1 MAKKP
6 CNFPNSLDNL
16 VEDRK
21 PGDVITSDSYDV
33 IESAINA
40 LEQKVGINGSLDP
53 NSHEYKIAHK
63 ANKPPSSTAGN
74 LASLDSNGNLQDS
87 GYKPTD
93 FTTQDDISNKANKVL
108 GAVNDNFV
116 ALKSDGDIKDS
127 GKKAA
132 DFANVVHTHTGA
144 DIISEVSNA
153 DMVDGKHASEFEPVI
168 PIKGTAFN
176 KDFGTTEDTVCEGND
191 ERLYDDRPPTPH
203 APTHITGGSDT
214 IPDADLEGN
223 SGLMTSDEK
232 QKLNNATADNIVNT
246 LVLRN
251 NDGIIN
257 ISDPVNPSNAA
268 TKNYVDTQ
276 VLGKVDKDTAA
287 TENNIAKFDINKN
300 LVDSAIAAVDVSD
313 AITKKHD
320 QNKDQYLDYGGVNQ
334 VAVGDVKDAV
344 SKKHTQGTDTTLGA
358 MTADINMNSHKLTS
372 LAAPSAAG
380 DSIRQTTKITEANL
394 EDAIDKKHK
403 IYISTSEPSGGSD
416 GDVWLK
422 YTV

>member
-21 PGDVITSDSYDV
+21 PGDVVTSDSYDV

-63 ANKPPSSTAGN
+63 PNKPPSSTAGN

-176 KDFGTTEDTVCEGND
+176 KDFGTAEDTVCEGND
-191 ERLYDDRPPTPH
+191 ERLYDDRPPIAH
-203 APTHITGGSDT
+203 ANSHITGGADT

-223 SGLMTSDEK
+223 SGLMSSEDKE
-232 QKLNNATADNIVNT
+232 KLNNATSYSTAST
-246 LVLRN
+246 LVMR
-251 NDGIIN
+251 DAEKRAKFA
-257 ISDPVNPSNAA
+257 DPLDSQDAA
-268 TKNYVDTQ
+268 TKKYVDDS
-276 VLGKVDKDTAA
+276 VSGKANKVSTP
-287 TENNIAKFDINKN
+287 TENNFASLTSGGDLKDSGKKATDFVEKN
-300 LVDSAIAAVDVSD
+300 FKTATITTTWSGTEAPYIQEITISGITDDHKPIIGPIYDDDVETAIAQQEAWSLIDKIV
-313 AITKKHD
+313 
-320 QNKDQYLDYGGVNQ
+320 
-334 VAVGDVKDAV
+334 
-344 SKKHTQGTDTTLGA
+344 TDT
-358 MTADINMNSHKLTS
+358 N
-372 LAAPSAAG
+372 
-380 DSIRQTTKITEANL
+380 KIICYCFTDKPEV
-394 EDAIDKKHK
+394 AID
-403 IYISTSEPSGGSD
+403 IQLW
-416 GDVWLK
+416 V
-422 YTV
+422 V

>member
-21 PGDVITSDSYDV
+21 PGDVVTSDSYDV
-33 IESAINA
+33 IENAINA
-40 LEQKVGINGSLDP
+40 LERKVGINGSLDP

-176 KDFGTTEDTVCEGND
+176 KDFGTAEDTVCEGND

-214 IPDADLEGN
+214 IPDAVAGGN
-223 SGLMTSDEK
+223 SGLMSG
-232 QKLNNATADNIVNT
+232 ADK
-246 LVLRN
+246 
-251 NDGIIN
+251 
-257 ISDPVNPSNAA
+257 A
-268 TKNYVDTQ
+268 
-276 VLGKVDKDTAA
+276 
-287 TENNIAKFDINKN
+287 N
-300 LVDSAIAAVDVSD
+300 LDSAVS
-313 AITKKHD
+313 
-320 QNKDQYLDYGGVNQ
+320 L
-334 VAVGDVKDAV
+334 
-344 SKKHTQGTDTTLGA
+344 KHTQGTDTTLGT
-358 MTADINMNSHKLTS
+358 MTADINMNSHKLTN

-416 GDVWLK
+416 GDVWFK
-422 YTV
+422 YTVQEGGKWQYILN

>member
-40 LEQKVGINGSLDP
+40 LERKVGINGSLDT

-176 KDFGTTEDTVCEGND
+176 KNFGNTEDTVCEGND
-191 ERLYDDRPPTPH
+191 ERLSDSRPPIAH
-203 APTHITGGSDT
+203 ANSHITGGADT

-276 VLGKVDKDTAA
+276 DLGKVDKIIGGTPGNLAELIAGGNITDSGKKVSDFAEKLFVTATITTTWTGSSPPYTQDISIEGITADHKPIISPVYSDTLATAIAQQTAWNLIDKIVTAA
-287 TENNIAKFDINKN
+287 
-300 LVDSAIAAVDVSD
+300 
-313 AITKKHD
+313 
-320 QNKDQYLDYGGVNQ
+320 G
-334 VAVGDVKDAV
+334 
-344 SKKHTQGTDTTLGA
+344 
-358 MTADINMNSHKLTS
+358 
-372 LAAPSAAG
+372 
-380 DSIRQTTKITEANL
+380 KITVSCFTEKPIT
-394 EDAIDKKHK
+394 EIP
-403 IYISTSEPSGGSD
+403 IQIW
-416 GDVWLK
+416 V
-422 YTV
+422 V